1 MVPKEV
7 WGKRL
12 ALVVSLALGSASLA
26 ACSGDSSSSGTE
38 SSAQMT
44 AIQNAGKIVSPV
56 KPAADDD
63 IFCARRPNRVQHRL
77 HPDALIIFGFQIPTV
92 GLVRDRAAVEPD
104 IPGDIVRLIIQI
116 KKDGWIVCVNRRA
129 GFPEHQTVG
138 VGHGM
143 LADIFAPFV
152 AV

>member
-44 AIQNAGKIVSPV
+44 AIQNAGFSDGY
-56 KPAADDD
+56 AAGTSDKASGVAYDGNQRD
-63 IFCARRPNRVQHRL
+63 SNCRF
-77 HPDALIIFGFQIPTV
+77 DAEQV
-92 GLVRDRAAVEPD
+92 YQSDSDRYLYVTSCD
-104 IPGDIVRLIIQI
+104 SGYDS
-116 KKDGWIVCVNRRA
+116 GWYGN
-129 GFPEHQTVG
+129 
-138 VGHGM
+138 
-143 LADIFAPFV
+143 
-152 AV
+152 